1 MISNNFLRCE
11 NVTGSI
17 TVNGKQRDLKT
28 FRRMSRYIMQ
38 QDIFQDMLTVQEVMM
53 YAADL
58 KLGYDDLSKEQKNE
72 VVSNGIQLNN
82 N

>member
-1 MISNNFLRCE
+1 M
-11 NVTGSI
+11 
-17 TVNGKQRDLKT
+17 NGKQRDLKT
-28 FRRMSRYIMQ
+28 FRRMSRFIMQ

-72 VVSNGIQLNN
+72 VVSKWN
-82 N
+82 